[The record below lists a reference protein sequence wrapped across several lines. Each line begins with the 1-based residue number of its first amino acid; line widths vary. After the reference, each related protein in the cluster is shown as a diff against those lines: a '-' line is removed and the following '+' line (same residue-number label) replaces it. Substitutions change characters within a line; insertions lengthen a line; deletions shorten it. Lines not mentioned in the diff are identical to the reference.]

1 MTSQK
6 IQQLL
11 IVPSS
16 KITSLACFLLSP
28 AIAMMRHSP
37 PPASETSPMS
47 AATPPPHLAQ
57 PSSMTVT
64 LQIVS
69 IVFYTFVAFLCI
81 GLPIAVLPGY
91 VHDQLGFSAVVA
103 GLTIGSQYLAT
114 LLSRPMAGKVSD
126 TIGTKLAVVYGLS
139 GIVLSGVL
147 TFAAAML
154 EHLPGTSL
162 TILII
167 SRLFLGVSQGLI
179 GVGSISWC
187 IGKVGP
193 EHTARAISWNGIASY
208 GAIAIG
214 APLGYV
220 MSHELGFFTLGIS
233 LAVMASL
240 ALLVIRK
247 QTSVPVLKGERLP
260 FWSVFGR
267 IAPYGLSLTL
277 ASIGYGTITTF
288 ITLFYVSRG
297 WEGAAWCLSVFGVC
311 FILARL
317 LFINAI
323 NRLGGF
329 TAAILC
335 MGVETLGLVLLW
347 VAPNTG
353 FALTGAGLTGLG
365 LSLVYP
371 ALGVEAIKQVPST
384 SRSAGLSAYAVF
396 FDLAL
401 AIAGPIMG
409 AIALG
414 LGYSW
419 IFFFASL
426 LSLAGLGLTVL
437 LSRRPRF

>member
-1 MTSQK
+1 M
-6 IQQLL
+6 
-11 IVPSS
+11 SS
-16 KITSLACFLLSP
+16 TLP
-28 AIAMMRHSP
+28 PSP
-37 PPASETSPMS
+37 PFEV
-47 AATPPPHLAQ
+47 
-57 PSSMTVT
+57 SSITIT

-91 VHDQLGFSAVVA
+91 VNDELGFSAVIA

-114 LLSRPMAGKVSD
+114 LLSRPLAGRVCD
-126 TIGTKLAVVYGLS
+126 TLGTKLAIVYGMS
-139 GIVLSGVL
+139 GIAISGVL
-147 TFAAAML
+147 TSLATLL
-154 EHLPGTSL
+154 ENVPLLSL
-162 TILII
+162 AIVII
-167 SRLFLGVSQGLI
+167 ARLFLGVSQGLI

-220 MSHELGFFTLGIS
+220 MTRELGFFSLGVA
-233 LAVMASL
+233 LTAMAVL
-240 ALLVIRK
+240 ALIVIRNK
-247 QTSVPVLKGERLP
+247 PSIPVIKGERLP

-277 ASIGYGTITTF
+277 ASIGYGTLTTF
-288 ITLFYVSRG
+288 ITLFYASRG

-317 LFINAI
+317 LFIGAI

-329 TAAILC
+329 TSAIVC
-335 MGVETLGLVLLW
+335 MGVETLGLILLW
-347 VAPNTG
+347 VSPSTG
-353 FALTGAGLTGLG
+353 FALAGAGLTGFG

-371 ALGVEAIKQVPST
+371 ALGVEAIKQVPLS

-401 AIAGPIMG
+401 AIAGPVMG

-414 LGYSW
+414 MGYAS

-426 LSLAGLGLTVL
+426 LSAGGLMLTVM
-437 LSRRPRF
+437 LSRRPRT